1 MPRMKSYDEKD
12 FMRDPTGPVPGSA
25 DRLLVKLF
33 YAKFE
38 QYYDAIR
45 HIFNTGQ
52 LLVVIA
58 WQHCSEEDGQ
68 RSS

>member
-25 DRLLVKLF
+25 DRMLTRLYV
-33 YAKFE
+33 AKFD

-45 HIFNTGQ
+45 HIYNTGTKTNN
-52 LLVVIA
+52 LNRLSGNEVLA
-58 WQHCSEEDGQ
+58 T
-68 RSS
+68 